1 MMATDRQLGLLTV
14 ALISLSA
21 AMAGTADAASG
32 PRPDLGV
39 KSLVAPASVTTGASF
54 AVTDTV
60 KNVGKAKARRSD
72 VRFTLSL
79 DQLADKND
87 IEVGTRTVKKLRPHR
102 KSAATTTFTAPSAA
116 GTFFVVACAD
126 ALNAVRERREGNNCQ
141 ASAQPLSV
149 VAPPGQPE
157 PDPTPTEPPPT
168 DPGPAPTT
176 PPAPLTWML
185 RNTNTSGN
193 PDLTFEFGV
202 AGDIPVV
209 GDWDGNGIDT
219 VGVFRP
225 STQTW
230 LLRNFNSAGAANV
243 SFAFGTSTSMPVAGD
258 WDGNGTDTV
267 GVYEPASGVWSL
279 RNSLSAGGA
288 DLSFTFTN
296 GSGTIPLTG
305 DWDGNGNDTAGYAD
319 GSIRALRNFNSG
331 GAPNLLFTFGGV
343 SDKPVTGNW
352 DGAAGDSQGF
362 VQAAAPTHNLRNS
375 NTTGAPDLS
384 FSYAL
389 TTDTPIAGDWDGDN
403 VDTVGA
409 VR

>member
-209 GDWDGNGIDT
+209 GDWDGNG
-219 VGVFRP
+219 
-225 STQTW
+225 
-230 LLRNFNSAGAANV
+230 
-243 SFAFGTSTSMPVAGD
+243 
-258 WDGNGTDTV
+258 TDTV

-362 VQAAAPTHNLRNS
+362 VQASAPTHNLRNS

-389 TTDTPIAGDWDGDN
+389 PTDTPVAGDWDGN
-403 VDTVGA
+403 ATDTVGA